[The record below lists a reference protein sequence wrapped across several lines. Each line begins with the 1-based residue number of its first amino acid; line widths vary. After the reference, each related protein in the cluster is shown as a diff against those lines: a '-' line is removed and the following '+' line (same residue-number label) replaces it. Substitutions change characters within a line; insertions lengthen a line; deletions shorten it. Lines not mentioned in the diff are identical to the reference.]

1 MDERIAR
8 LAGDLHDGAE
18 LTRRDLGRLSEGLR
32 AANIRLAAKQDPL
45 EVLGAAALVQGYY
58 TIAERFFERVARDLN
73 AAPAEGPDWH
83 RRLLRSMTLDRPG
96 IRPAILR
103 EALADRLD
111 ELLRFRHL
119 FRNVYVL
126 VLDAVRVSEVVNS
139 ALRLHEDLEV
149 ALRAFQSFLA
159 EVARRG

>member
-18 LTRRDLGRLSEGLR
+18 LTRRDLGRLAEGLR
-32 AANIRLAAKQDPL
+32 GAKVRLVAKHDPL

-96 IRPAILR
+96 VRPAILG
-103 EALADRLD
+103 EPLGDRLD

-126 VLDAVRVSEVVNS
+126 ELDAGRVNAVVDG
-139 ALRLHEDLEV
+139 ALSLHAELEA

-159 EVARRG
+159 DVARRG